1 MSFVSIGHHT
11 TFSPATLERS
21 NNKGFVIFSQDGAIA
36 PEDVEQFSWK
46 LTTNQTLVRI
56 PLAVVPERL
65 VKAVGKNS
73 LPKTVLLFGEVVS
86 VEENKE
92 TVGGWSF
99 GSRAENGEV
108 VISITRHELVG
119 QLRKQQRAA

>member
-1 MSFVSIGHHT
+1 MSLISIGHKT
-11 TFSPATLERS
+11 TFSPATLERPDD
-21 NNKGFVIFSQDGAIA
+21 KGFVIFIPDDAIA
-36 PEDVEQFSWK
+36 PEDVEKFSWK
-46 LTTNQTLVRI
+46 LTANQTLVRI

-65 VKAVGKNS
+65 VKKVGKKS
-73 LPKTVLLFGEVVS
+73 LPKTVLLFGQVVS

-99 GSRAENGEV
+99 GSRADGEV

-119 QLRKQQRAA
+119 QLRGQQRAA